1 MEKDIN
7 TYCLVDY
14 KITFDEAKMGSKEIS
29 DELHILVSPEDLL
42 AVKLLNAQQKNAY
55 ELILDQVFSNTSS
68 SFFVDRPGG
77 TGKTFLY
84 RAILDIVR
92 AKHIIALATTSS
104 RVAAS
109 ILPSGHTAHSQF
121 KILLNVGKNITCHVS
136 KQSGLAKLLRAT
148 KLIIWDKAPMAK
160 KQTIEALD
168 QMLQNINKSDLPF
181 GGKVVVFGGDF
192 RQVLPIVPKA
202 TRHEQIYAS
211 LVTSYLWPILQKIKL
226 TENMRTKLNP
236 MFLEYVVQVGNGTKL
251 VTIDNKIKIPTTMII
266 PYIDD
271 MISLNALID
280 IVFLDINEYLDNLDI
295 MIN

>member
-1 MEKDIN
+1 MN
-7 TYCLVDY
+7 YTSWFHL
-14 KITFDEAKMGSKEIS
+14 KIF
-29 DELHILVSPEDLL
+29 LL
-42 AVKLLNAQQKNAY
+42 SKLLNAQQKNAY
-55 ELILDQVFSNTSS
+55 ELILDKVFSNTSS

-92 AKHIIALATTSS
+92 AKHIIALATASS

-121 KILLNVGKNITCHVS
+121 KILLNVEKNITCHVS

-168 QMLQNINKSDLPF
+168 QMLQNINESDLPF

-202 TRHEQIYAS
+202 TRHEQIHAS

-226 TENMRTKLNP
+226 TENMRTKLDP
-236 MFLEYVVQVGNGTKL
+236 MFLEYVLQVGNGTKL
-251 VTIDNKIKIPTTMII
+251 VTIDNKIKIPR
-266 PYIDD
+266 
-271 MISLNALID
+271 
-280 IVFLDINEYLDNLDI
+280 
-295 MIN
+295 